1 MSKYYVVSG
10 DILPDVLEQ
19 VMQARILLQSGK
31 AKRISEA
38 VKMVGISRGT
48 YYKYKDAVFSFNAEQ
63 SNRKAI
69 ISMILRNEK
78 GTLSKVLSL
87 VSVKQVNV
95 LAINQT
101 IPINGIA
108 NVALTLDI
116 SDLETIFFDTD
127 REKAT
132 LIYSKM
138 LQGIKNDYIEKAFS
152 IYSMIYKNNDEMP
165 SEEYSYYLNKCCI
178 NDIIC
183 DINKSRKIDRTY
195 FNTYDYLLNNR
206 KFQRK

>member
-48 YYKYKDAVFSFNAEQ
+48 YYKYKDAVFSFNVEQ

-116 SDLETIFFDTD
+116 SDLEISIQSLVSLIEAMPMV
-127 REKAT
+127 EKVDLVAV
-132 LIYSKM
+132 
-138 LQGIKNDYIEKAFS
+138 E
-152 IYSMIYKNNDEMP
+152 
-165 SEEYSYYLNKCCI
+165 
-178 NDIIC
+178 
-183 DINKSRKIDRTY
+183 
-195 FNTYDYLLNNR
+195 
-206 KFQRK
+206 

>member
-63 SNRKAI
+63 SNRIAI

-116 SDLETIFFDTD
+116 SDLEISIQSLVSLIEAMPMV
-127 REKAT
+127 EKAD
-132 LIYSKM
+132 LVAV
-138 LQGIKNDYIEKAFS
+138 E
-152 IYSMIYKNNDEMP
+152 
-165 SEEYSYYLNKCCI
+165 
-178 NDIIC
+178 
-183 DINKSRKIDRTY
+183 
-195 FNTYDYLLNNR
+195 
-206 KFQRK
+206 

>member
-48 YYKYKDAVFSFNAEQ
+48 YYKYKDAVFSFNAEL

-116 SDLETIFFDTD
+116 SDLEISIQSLVSLIEAMPMV
-127 REKAT
+127 EKAD
-132 LIYSKM
+132 LVAV
-138 LQGIKNDYIEKAFS
+138 E
-152 IYSMIYKNNDEMP
+152 
-165 SEEYSYYLNKCCI
+165 
-178 NDIIC
+178 
-183 DINKSRKIDRTY
+183 
-195 FNTYDYLLNNR
+195 
-206 KFQRK
+206 

>member
-38 VKMVGISRGT
+38 VKKVGISRGT

-116 SDLETIFFDTD
+116 SDLEISIQSLVSLIEAMPMV
-127 REKAT
+127 EKAD
-132 LIYSKM
+132 LVAV
-138 LQGIKNDYIEKAFS
+138 E
-152 IYSMIYKNNDEMP
+152 
-165 SEEYSYYLNKCCI
+165 
-178 NDIIC
+178 
-183 DINKSRKIDRTY
+183 
-195 FNTYDYLLNNR
+195 
-206 KFQRK
+206 

>member
-48 YYKYKDAVFSFNAEQ
+48 YYKYKDAFFSFNAEQ

-116 SDLETIFFDTD
+116 SDLEIGIQSLVSLIEAMPMV
-127 REKAT
+127 EKAD
-132 LIYSKM
+132 LVAV
-138 LQGIKNDYIEKAFS
+138 E
-152 IYSMIYKNNDEMP
+152 
-165 SEEYSYYLNKCCI
+165 
-178 NDIIC
+178 
-183 DINKSRKIDRTY
+183 
-195 FNTYDYLLNNR
+195 
-206 KFQRK
+206 

>member
-116 SDLETIFFDTD
+116 SDLEIGIQSLVS
-127 REKAT
+127 
-132 LIYSKM
+132 LI
-138 LQGIKNDYIEKAFS
+138 EA
-152 IYSMIYKNNDEMP
+152 MP
-165 SEEYSYYLNKCCI
+165 MVENADLVAVE
-178 NDIIC
+178 
-183 DINKSRKIDRTY
+183 
-195 FNTYDYLLNNR
+195 
-206 KFQRK
+206 

>member
-116 SDLETIFFDTD
+116 SDLEIGIQSLVSLIEAMPMVEKTD
-127 REKAT
+127 LVAVE
-132 LIYSKM
+132 
-138 LQGIKNDYIEKAFS
+138 
-152 IYSMIYKNNDEMP
+152 
-165 SEEYSYYLNKCCI
+165 
-178 NDIIC
+178 
-183 DINKSRKIDRTY
+183 
-195 FNTYDYLLNNR
+195 
-206 KFQRK
+206 

>member
-48 YYKYKDAVFSFNAEQ
+48 YYKYKDAVFFFNAEQ

-116 SDLETIFFDTD
+116 SDLEIGIQSLVSLIEAMPMV
-127 REKAT
+127 EKAD
-132 LIYSKM
+132 LVAV
-138 LQGIKNDYIEKAFS
+138 E
-152 IYSMIYKNNDEMP
+152 
-165 SEEYSYYLNKCCI
+165 
-178 NDIIC
+178 
-183 DINKSRKIDRTY
+183 
-195 FNTYDYLLNNR
+195 
-206 KFQRK
+206 

>member
-116 SDLETIFFDTD
+116 SDLEISIQSLVSLIAAMPMV
-127 REKAT
+127 EKAD
-132 LIYSKM
+132 LVAV
-138 LQGIKNDYIEKAFS
+138 E
-152 IYSMIYKNNDEMP
+152 
-165 SEEYSYYLNKCCI
+165 
-178 NDIIC
+178 
-183 DINKSRKIDRTY
+183 
-195 FNTYDYLLNNR
+195 
-206 KFQRK
+206 

>member
-101 IPINGIA
+101 IPINEIA

-116 SDLETIFFDTD
+116 SDLEISIQSLVSLIEAMPMV
-127 REKAT
+127 EKAD
-132 LIYSKM
+132 LVAV
-138 LQGIKNDYIEKAFS
+138 E
-152 IYSMIYKNNDEMP
+152 
-165 SEEYSYYLNKCCI
+165 
-178 NDIIC
+178 
-183 DINKSRKIDRTY
+183 
-195 FNTYDYLLNNR
+195 
-206 KFQRK
+206 

>member
-19 VMQARILLQSGK
+19 VMQTRILLQSGK

-116 SDLETIFFDTD
+116 SDLEIGIQSLVSLIEAMPMV
-127 REKAT
+127 EKAD
-132 LIYSKM
+132 LVAV
-138 LQGIKNDYIEKAFS
+138 E
-152 IYSMIYKNNDEMP
+152 
-165 SEEYSYYLNKCCI
+165 
-178 NDIIC
+178 
-183 DINKSRKIDRTY
+183 
-195 FNTYDYLLNNR
+195 
-206 KFQRK
+206 

>member
-19 VMQARILLQSGK
+19 VMQARILLQSK
-31 AKRISEA
+31 KEKRISEA

-78 GTLSKVLSL
+78 GTLSKALSL

-116 SDLETIFFDTD
+116 SDLEIGIQSLVSLIEAMPMV
-127 REKAT
+127 EKAD
-132 LIYSKM
+132 LVAV
-138 LQGIKNDYIEKAFS
+138 E
-152 IYSMIYKNNDEMP
+152 
-165 SEEYSYYLNKCCI
+165 
-178 NDIIC
+178 
-183 DINKSRKIDRTY
+183 
-195 FNTYDYLLNNR
+195 
-206 KFQRK
+206 

>member
-108 NVALTLDI
+108 NVSLTLDI
-116 SDLETIFFDTD
+116 SDLEISIQSLVSLIEAMPMV
-127 REKAT
+127 EKAD
-132 LIYSKM
+132 LVAV
-138 LQGIKNDYIEKAFS
+138 E
-152 IYSMIYKNNDEMP
+152 
-165 SEEYSYYLNKCCI
+165 
-178 NDIIC
+178 
-183 DINKSRKIDRTY
+183 
-195 FNTYDYLLNNR
+195 
-206 KFQRK
+206 

>member
-63 SNRKAI
+63 SDRKAI

-116 SDLETIFFDTD
+116 SDLEISIQSLVSLIEAMPMV
-127 REKAT
+127 EKAD
-132 LIYSKM
+132 LVAV
-138 LQGIKNDYIEKAFS
+138 E
-152 IYSMIYKNNDEMP
+152 
-165 SEEYSYYLNKCCI
+165 
-178 NDIIC
+178 
-183 DINKSRKIDRTY
+183 
-195 FNTYDYLLNNR
+195 
-206 KFQRK
+206 

>member
-95 LAINQT
+95 LDINQT

-116 SDLETIFFDTD
+116 SDLEISIQSLVSLIEAMPMV
-127 REKAT
+127 EKAD
-132 LIYSKM
+132 LVAV
-138 LQGIKNDYIEKAFS
+138 E
-152 IYSMIYKNNDEMP
+152 
-165 SEEYSYYLNKCCI
+165 
-178 NDIIC
+178 
-183 DINKSRKIDRTY
+183 
-195 FNTYDYLLNNR
+195 
-206 KFQRK
+206 

>member
-95 LAINQT
+95 LTINQT

-116 SDLETIFFDTD
+116 SNLEISIQSLVSLIEAMPMV
-127 REKAT
+127 EKAD
-132 LIYSKM
+132 LVAV
-138 LQGIKNDYIEKAFS
+138 E
-152 IYSMIYKNNDEMP
+152 
-165 SEEYSYYLNKCCI
+165 
-178 NDIIC
+178 
-183 DINKSRKIDRTY
+183 
-195 FNTYDYLLNNR
+195 
-206 KFQRK
+206 

>member
-101 IPINGIA
+101 IPINGVA

-116 SDLETIFFDTD
+116 SDLEISIQSLVSLIEAMPMV
-127 REKAT
+127 EKAD
-132 LIYSKM
+132 LVAV
-138 LQGIKNDYIEKAFS
+138 E
-152 IYSMIYKNNDEMP
+152 
-165 SEEYSYYLNKCCI
+165 
-178 NDIIC
+178 
-183 DINKSRKIDRTY
+183 
-195 FNTYDYLLNNR
+195 
-206 KFQRK
+206 

>member
-69 ISMILRNEK
+69 FSMILRNEK

-116 SDLETIFFDTD
+116 SDLEISIQSLVSLIEAMPMV
-127 REKAT
+127 EKAD
-132 LIYSKM
+132 LVAV
-138 LQGIKNDYIEKAFS
+138 E
-152 IYSMIYKNNDEMP
+152 
-165 SEEYSYYLNKCCI
+165 
-178 NDIIC
+178 
-183 DINKSRKIDRTY
+183 
-195 FNTYDYLLNNR
+195 
-206 KFQRK
+206 

>member
-108 NVALTLDI
+108 NVAITLDI
-116 SDLETIFFDTD
+116 RDLEISIQSLVSLIEAMPMV
-127 REKAT
+127 EKAD
-132 LIYSKM
+132 LVAV
-138 LQGIKNDYIEKAFS
+138 E
-152 IYSMIYKNNDEMP
+152 
-165 SEEYSYYLNKCCI
+165 
-178 NDIIC
+178 
-183 DINKSRKIDRTY
+183 
-195 FNTYDYLLNNR
+195 
-206 KFQRK
+206 

>member
-31 AKRISEA
+31 AKRISKA

-116 SDLETIFFDTD
+116 SDLEISIQSLVSLIEAMPMV
-127 REKAT
+127 EKAD
-132 LIYSKM
+132 LVAV
-138 LQGIKNDYIEKAFS
+138 E
-152 IYSMIYKNNDEMP
+152 
-165 SEEYSYYLNKCCI
+165 
-178 NDIIC
+178 
-183 DINKSRKIDRTY
+183 
-195 FNTYDYLLNNR
+195 
-206 KFQRK
+206 

>member
-19 VMQARILLQSGK
+19 VMQARILLQSSK

-116 SDLETIFFDTD
+116 SDLEISIQSLVSLIEAMPMV
-127 REKAT
+127 EKAD
-132 LIYSKM
+132 LVAV
-138 LQGIKNDYIEKAFS
+138 E
-152 IYSMIYKNNDEMP
+152 
-165 SEEYSYYLNKCCI
+165 
-178 NDIIC
+178 
-183 DINKSRKIDRTY
+183 
-195 FNTYDYLLNNR
+195 
-206 KFQRK
+206 

>member
-38 VKMVGISRGT
+38 VKMVGISRGA

-116 SDLETIFFDTD
+116 SDLEISIQSLVSLIEAMPMV
-127 REKAT
+127 EKAD
-132 LIYSKM
+132 LVAV
-138 LQGIKNDYIEKAFS
+138 E
-152 IYSMIYKNNDEMP
+152 
-165 SEEYSYYLNKCCI
+165 
-178 NDIIC
+178 
-183 DINKSRKIDRTY
+183 
-195 FNTYDYLLNNR
+195 
-206 KFQRK
+206 

>member
-108 NVALTLDI
+108 NVALTLDM
-116 SDLETIFFDTD
+116 SDLEISIQSLVSLIEAMPMV
-127 REKAT
+127 EKAD
-132 LIYSKM
+132 LVAV
-138 LQGIKNDYIEKAFS
+138 E
-152 IYSMIYKNNDEMP
+152 
-165 SEEYSYYLNKCCI
+165 
-178 NDIIC
+178 
-183 DINKSRKIDRTY
+183 
-195 FNTYDYLLNNR
+195 
-206 KFQRK
+206 

>member
-69 ISMILRNEK
+69 ISMILRHEK

-116 SDLETIFFDTD
+116 SDLEISIQSLVSLIEAMPMV
-127 REKAT
+127 EKAD
-132 LIYSKM
+132 LVAV
-138 LQGIKNDYIEKAFS
+138 E
-152 IYSMIYKNNDEMP
+152 
-165 SEEYSYYLNKCCI
+165 
-178 NDIIC
+178 
-183 DINKSRKIDRTY
+183 
-195 FNTYDYLLNNR
+195 
-206 KFQRK
+206 

>member
-38 VKMVGISRGT
+38 VKLVGISRGT

-116 SDLETIFFDTD
+116 SDLEISIQSLVSLIEAMPMV
-127 REKAT
+127 EKAD
-132 LIYSKM
+132 LVAV
-138 LQGIKNDYIEKAFS
+138 E
-152 IYSMIYKNNDEMP
+152 
-165 SEEYSYYLNKCCI
+165 
-178 NDIIC
+178 
-183 DINKSRKIDRTY
+183 
-195 FNTYDYLLNNR
+195 
-206 KFQRK
+206 

>member
-116 SDLETIFFDTD
+116 SDLEISIQSLVSVIEAMP
-127 REKAT
+127 RVEKAD
-132 LIYSKM
+132 LVAV
-138 LQGIKNDYIEKAFS
+138 E
-152 IYSMIYKNNDEMP
+152 
-165 SEEYSYYLNKCCI
+165 
-178 NDIIC
+178 
-183 DINKSRKIDRTY
+183 
-195 FNTYDYLLNNR
+195 
-206 KFQRK
+206 

>member
-116 SDLETIFFDTD
+116 SDLEISIQSLVSLIETMPMV
-127 REKAT
+127 EKAD
-132 LIYSKM
+132 LVAV
-138 LQGIKNDYIEKAFS
+138 E
-152 IYSMIYKNNDEMP
+152 
-165 SEEYSYYLNKCCI
+165 
-178 NDIIC
+178 
-183 DINKSRKIDRTY
+183 
-195 FNTYDYLLNNR
+195 
-206 KFQRK
+206 

>member
-19 VMQARILLQSGK
+19 VMQARILLQSVK

-116 SDLETIFFDTD
+116 SDLEISIQSLVSLIEAMPMV
-127 REKAT
+127 EKAD
-132 LIYSKM
+132 LVAV
-138 LQGIKNDYIEKAFS
+138 E
-152 IYSMIYKNNDEMP
+152 
-165 SEEYSYYLNKCCI
+165 
-178 NDIIC
+178 
-183 DINKSRKIDRTY
+183 
-195 FNTYDYLLNNR
+195 
-206 KFQRK
+206 

>member
-69 ISMILRNEK
+69 MSMILRNEK

-116 SDLETIFFDTD
+116 SDLEISIQSLVGLIEAMPMV
-127 REKAT
+127 EKAD
-132 LIYSKM
+132 LVAV
-138 LQGIKNDYIEKAFS
+138 E
-152 IYSMIYKNNDEMP
+152 
-165 SEEYSYYLNKCCI
+165 
-178 NDIIC
+178 
-183 DINKSRKIDRTY
+183 
-195 FNTYDYLLNNR
+195 
-206 KFQRK
+206 

>member
-87 VSVKQVNV
+87 VSVKQVTV

-116 SDLETIFFDTD
+116 SDLEISIQSLVSLIEAMPMV
-127 REKAT
+127 EKAD
-132 LIYSKM
+132 LVAV
-138 LQGIKNDYIEKAFS
+138 E
-152 IYSMIYKNNDEMP
+152 
-165 SEEYSYYLNKCCI
+165 
-178 NDIIC
+178 
-183 DINKSRKIDRTY
+183 
-195 FNTYDYLLNNR
+195 
-206 KFQRK
+206 

>member
-31 AKRISEA
+31 AKRTSEA

-116 SDLETIFFDTD
+116 SDLEISIQSLVSLIEAMPMV
-127 REKAT
+127 EKAD
-132 LIYSKM
+132 LVAV
-138 LQGIKNDYIEKAFS
+138 E
-152 IYSMIYKNNDEMP
+152 
-165 SEEYSYYLNKCCI
+165 
-178 NDIIC
+178 
-183 DINKSRKIDRTY
+183 
-195 FNTYDYLLNNR
+195 
-206 KFQRK
+206 

>member
-116 SDLETIFFDTD
+116 SDLEISIQSLVSLIEAMPMV
-127 REKAT
+127 EKAD
-132 LIYSKM
+132 LVA
-138 LQGIKNDYIEKAFS
+138 GE
-152 IYSMIYKNNDEMP
+152 
-165 SEEYSYYLNKCCI
+165 
-178 NDIIC
+178 
-183 DINKSRKIDRTY
+183 
-195 FNTYDYLLNNR
+195 
-206 KFQRK
+206 